1 MTERPIVVRLN
12 ARTFPTTD
20 IEREILGK
28 IDAEI
33 VEIEGDRDD
42 EIVAAAQDAD
52 AIMIISAYLHGP
64 VIRSFKRVRVISRLG
79 TGVDK
84 IDLAAATEKG
94 IVVAN
99 LPDFSTEEVA
109 DHSFALLLASAR
121 RLKRHE
127 ALIRSGRRPETVEGM
142 RRLAAQTLGII
153 GLGRIGRAVARR
165 AAGFGMRI
173 IGFDPAAD
181 EAACAKLGIE
191 RVDFETILRR
201 SDFLMTLCPLLPSTR
216 EMLGM
221 NEFKKMKPT
230 AVLINTGRGEL
241 LKESELADALNGG
254 ILAYAAIDVFGGI
267 NVFADGGFPTTHPY
281 FSVENILLTP
291 HVSANSEESL
301 AASKSGGAR
310 SVVDVLSGRLPENV
324 VNKGVLDR
332 IRLKP
337 R

>member
-1 MTERPIVVRLN
+1 MTAGPMVVRLN
-12 ARTFPTTD
+12 ARTFPTTE
-20 IEREILGK
+20 IEREILRE
-28 IDAEI
+28 INAEI
-33 VEIEGDRDD
+33 VEIEGDRDE
-42 EIVAAAQDAD
+42 EIIAAAKDAD
-52 AIMIISAYLHGP
+52 AVMIISAYLHGP
-64 VIRSFKRVRVISRLG
+64 VIRSFDRVKVISRLG

-109 DHSFALLLASAR
+109 DHAFALLLASAR
-121 RLKRHE
+121 KLKRHE
-127 ALIRSGRRPETVEGM
+127 AMMRSGRRPETVEGM
-142 RRLAAQTLGII
+142 HRLAAQTLGII

-181 EAACAKLGIE
+181 EAACEKLGIQ
-191 RVDFETILRR
+191 RVDFETVLTQ

-221 NEFKKMKPT
+221 TEFQKMKRT

-241 LKESELADALNGG
+241 LKEAELADALNRGV
-254 ILAYAAIDVFGGI
+254 IAAAAIDVFGGI

-281 FSVENILLTP
+281 FSVKNILLTP

-301 AASKSGGAR
+301 VASKSGGAR
-310 SVVDVLSGRLPENV
+310 AVVDVLSGRLPENV
-324 VNKGVLDR
+324 VNKEVLDR
-332 IRLKP
+332 VFLKP